1 MNAEEN
7 IMKIDFHTHG
17 KLAKHLPFSPEY
29 TNWLFNEAKNS
40 GLDAICLTEHFNTLG
55 FDEIYRY
62 IENNSEKLGDL
73 FVFNGLK
80 IFPGIEIDIAEGGH
94 TTVIGKMEDIMAIW
108 EEIMPF
114 SENGKFLPLRGLAEK
129 IKKYPVI
136 FGAAHPFRDGSNI
149 PYIDKENLKNFDFIE
164 FNGKDAVLSRDT
176 EEKVYSFANDIGLSV
191 VAGSDTHQA
200 LQYGCI
206 FNEFGKDFS
215 TAAELLC
222 LLKNRD
228 FEIKL
233 SETADFK
240 VKSACILKKALK
252 KIHSLGGDYVSVLI
266 NEK

>member
-1 MNAEEN
+1 
-7 IMKIDFHTHG
+7 MKIDFHTHG

-136 FGAAHPFRDGSNI
+136 LARRI
-149 PYIDKENLKNFDFIE
+149 
-164 FNGKDAVLSRDT
+164 LSGMAQ
-176 EEKVYSFANDIGLSV
+176 KI
-191 VAGSDTHQA
+191 H
-200 LQYGCI
+200 
-206 FNEFGKDFS
+206 
-215 TAAELLC
+215 
-222 LLKNRD
+222 
-228 FEIKL
+228 KL
-233 SETADFK
+233 IRR
-240 VKSACILKKALK
+240 ILKILILLSLTEKMPFCQGIRK
-252 KIHSLGGDYVSVLI
+252 KRFIPLQMISVFRLPQEAIHTRRCSTGAFLMNSEKIFQRQPSFYVC
-266 NEK
+266 